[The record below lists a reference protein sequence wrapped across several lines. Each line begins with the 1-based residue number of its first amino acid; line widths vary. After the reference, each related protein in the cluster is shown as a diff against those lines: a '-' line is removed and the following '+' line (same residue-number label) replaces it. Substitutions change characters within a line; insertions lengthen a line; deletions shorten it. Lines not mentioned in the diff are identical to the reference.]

1 MNDGVGRDDECIACS
16 TRADWREQ
24 TRAVLS
30 AVLGL
35 PLVIEMLVL
44 GYAGA
49 TVQDREAEKQAKEEA
64 WAQEE
69 KARAHE
75 KAQEKARA
83 HDRANLQV
91 RAQAYDDYD
100 DGEGWYDDH
109 ESYDEYGRSN

>member
-1 MNDGVGRDDECIACS
+1 MVSWRCLTCTFMNDGVGRDDECIACS

-49 TVQDREAEKQAKEEA
+49 TVQDREAEEQAKEEVRVQEEA
-64 WAQEE
+64 RVQEE
-69 KARAHE
+69 KAQKRRGRRFLRLFMA
-75 KAQEKARA
+75 AGS
-83 HDRANLQV
+83 
-91 RAQAYDDYD
+91 DYD
-100 DGEGWYDDH
+100 ND
-109 ESYDEYGRSN
+109 